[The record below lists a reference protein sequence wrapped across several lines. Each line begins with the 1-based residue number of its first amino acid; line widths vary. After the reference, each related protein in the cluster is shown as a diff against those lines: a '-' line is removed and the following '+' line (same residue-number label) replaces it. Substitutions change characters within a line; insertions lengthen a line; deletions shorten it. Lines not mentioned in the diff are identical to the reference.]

1 MKALR
6 NILVAALAA
15 LSFTS
20 CAFREVFVEGTLI
33 SIRFEGDMT
42 RPDGSVPELFEAVF
56 FDAGTGER
64 VASDFIPS
72 GGGQMHL
79 SAGDYRYVIYNFDLE
94 STFLTQTENIGTLSA
109 STSAAASSSS
119 ALYRK
124 VLEFDA
130 SNDGTGKDASLRGA
144 SAEVLHEPDAF
155 FVATGSI
162 SVPHRSGEDEVILLN
177 VKPVNLVHRITL
189 SVEGITGAEN
199 VASVTAFLTD
209 LSGSVSPATEAT
221 GNDLAAFY
229 LTCTGGKDSFAST
242 MNYFGPL
249 SAERYER
256 DGVRVMA
263 FIVISGIG
271 GERFLVTRDVT
282 DFILDAADKKDIHVV
297 VVCSVDVPAPVIE
310 DDGFR
315 PTLDDWFETEVP
327 VPIG

>member
-1 MKALR
+1 MKVCRFMVLY
-6 NILVAALAA
+6 LVVA

-20 CAFREVFVEGTLI
+20 CSFREVFVEGTLI
-33 SIRFEGDMT
+33 SIRFDGT
-42 RPDGSVPELFEAVF
+42 QARPDGTVPELYEAVF

-64 VASDFIPS
+64 VAADFIPA

-79 SAGDYRYVIYNFDLE
+79 GAGEYRYVIYNFDLE
-94 STFLTQTENIGTLSA
+94 STFLYETGNIGTISA
-109 STSAAASSSS
+109 STSSAASSSV
-119 ALYRK
+119 ALYK
-124 VLEFDA
+124 KILEFDA
-130 SNDGTGKDASLRGA
+130 ANDGAGKDASLRGA

-162 SVPHRSGEDEVILLN
+162 SVPHRSGEDEVVVLSA
-177 VKPVNLVHRITL
+177 KPVDLVHRITL

-199 VASVTAFLTD
+199 VSSVTAFITD
-209 LSGSVSPATEAT
+209 LSGSASPATGIT
-221 GNDLAAFY
+221 GDGLAAFY
-229 LTCTGGKDSFAST
+229 LSCTGGGNSFASS

-249 SAERYER
+249 AAGRYIR

-263 FIVISGIG
+263 YIIISGVG

-297 VVCSVDVPAPVIE
+297 VVCSVDVPAPNIE